1 MLAGFS
7 FAPELTIV
15 SLPRQGRETHRCG
28 LSRAT
33 MPPVLE
39 AESTLTDR
47 YQTTVPRAVRRAL
60 GLGKRDRI
68 HYAIR
73 PGGQVV
79 LTRVD
84 PADPADPALA
94 VALRRL
100 AQHLATHPEQ
110 ALALDAEV
118 VARIEALADE
128 LCAEAGARLEPAPD

>member
-1 MLAGFS
+1 
-7 FAPELTIV
+7 
-15 SLPRQGRETHRCG
+15 
-28 LSRAT
+28 

-84 PADPADPALA
+84 PADPAAPPLA
-94 VALRRL
+94 AVLRRL

-110 ALALDAEV
+110 GLALDAELV
-118 VARIEALADE
+118 GRIEALADE
-128 LCAEAGARLEPAPD
+128 LCADLAPRAA